1 MTLRQSDRSA
11 ACDVCHLLADVYA
24 IGLPF
29 EEDWTRSEMTCAACS
44 FARILLQELM
54 QHSLTAD
61 IERLLQQRDKL
72 KYFVLHSISNRY
84 KEYEQWLPCDATEGR
99 TGASSVDTSEEDAKL
114 LHSAIQLQSSC
125 GVISPE
131 TEHKFATRAVQ
142 FRSQF
147 ARIKSEVTTST
158 SGSNH
163 SQYVA
168 VTKLIDFIEDM
179 FCHVVDTTHS
189 DQVCA
194 RPAGRNI
201 CQQHLTNIYVLFL
214 PGGVR
219 SHCQFCCVLSC

>member
-61 IERLLQQRDKL
+61 ILKQRDKL

-179 FCHVVDTTHS
+179 FCHVADTTHS
-189 DQVCA
+189 DQVCVRA
-194 RPAGRNI
+194 TG
-201 CQQHLTNIYVLFL
+201 QQY
-214 PGGVR
+214 
-219 SHCQFCCVLSC
+219 LSATPH